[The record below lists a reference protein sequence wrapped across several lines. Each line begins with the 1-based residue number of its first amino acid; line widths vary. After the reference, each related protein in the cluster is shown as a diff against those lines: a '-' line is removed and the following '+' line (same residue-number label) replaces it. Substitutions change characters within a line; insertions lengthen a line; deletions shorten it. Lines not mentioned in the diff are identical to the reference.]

1 MANTLLEQFCRLV
14 LLSVL
19 LVAGVVGA
27 TQDANANGG
36 SRELRANDNL
46 VSPQR

>member
-1 MANTLLEQFCRLV
+1 MANTLLERLCRLL

-36 SRELRANDNL
+36 SRELSAN
-46 VSPQR
+46 VGGVGTHR